1 MFTGAATRMNEPKT
15 NLLAHD
21 DPHALEVDA
30 SANQSEQAKE
40 SLIDA
45 VFDLIGNRSG
55 YLTDENAGIPWVL
68 HIDDDHEISQW
79 LKVRLEAH
87 GVAYVHACDGTQGY
101 RTAFTHPANAI
112 ILDYHM
118 PNGQGDYVLRRLKE
132 NPITKDIPVI
142 MLTGA
147 GDRNLERRL
156 LNMGADCYLG
166 KPVEFDRLRR
176 ELQRHIDILASALP
190 THS

>member
-1 MFTGAATRMNEPKT
+1 MNDPKT
-15 NLLAHD
+15 ILLADNDPQVLDVD
-21 DPHALEVDA
+21 DSVIEV
-30 SANQSEQAKE
+30 EQAKE
-40 SLIDA
+40 TLIDA

-68 HIDDDHEISQW
+68 HIDDDYEISQW
-79 LKVRLEAH
+79 LKIRLEAH

-147 GDRNLERRL
+147 GDRSLERRL

-166 KPVEFDRLRR
+166 KPVEFDRLRL
-176 ELQRHIDILASALP
+176 ELQRHIDILATALP
-190 THS
+190 TGS